1 MAYSLSELSLPKD
14 PIKAHELRAISTS
27 IAELKGVP
35 LNEIM
40 RAAFWRSEGT
50 FLKYYL
56 RDVRSTR
63 MNGSFGIDH
72 LVVAQTVVSAP
83 FARS

>member
-1 MAYSLSELSLPKD
+1 MSYSLSELSLPKD
-14 PIKAHELRAISTS
+14 PIKAHELRAISAS
-27 IAELKGVP
+27 IAELKGVR

-40 RAAFWRSEGT
+40 RAAYWRSEGT

-56 RDVRSTR
+56 RDLRSTR
-63 MNGSFGIDH
+63 LNGTFGIDH

-83 FARS
+83 FVRS